1 MGYSRRRTRGKFATN
16 QSRNGIID
24 GVAKIRLTALQWFF
38 RTAKYNIYA
47 FAPEKSPMAD
57 LFSLGKRRCCSSRDC
72 RLPLKFRKDNAMAKL
87 DLIHP
92 GEILL
97 EEFMQP
103 LGVSQNRLARDL
115 NVPVNRIN
123 DLVHGRRGITADT
136 ALRLAKFFGTTPDF
150 WLGLQME
157 YDLRRAKR
165 ETWPQ
170 EKDKVRTIEAA

>member
-1 MGYSRRRTRGKFATN
+1 MK
-16 QSRNGIID
+16 
-24 GVAKIRLTALQWFF
+24 
-38 RTAKYNIYA
+38 
-47 FAPEKSPMAD
+47 
-57 LFSLGKRRCCSSRDC
+57 
-72 RLPLKFRKDNAMAKL
+72 KL

-97 EEFMQP
+97 EEFLKP
-103 LGVSQNRLARDL
+103 LGVSQNRLSRDI
-115 NVPVNRIN
+115 NVPANRVN

-165 ETWPQ
+165 EIWPQ
-170 EKDKVRTIEAA
+170 EEKKVRTIEAA